1 MALVDAIYA
10 MCRPLGGGG
19 IFLNQ
24 AMRFCKERHP
34 KVERVIVVTDEQ
46 DCSGAGDEPAKAPV
60 YGTAGN
66 YLINVASYRNGIG
79 YRDGWT
85 HVDGFSE
92 AVLRYIAEIERK
104 RAESAIQASGD

>member
-1 MALVDAIYA
+1 
-10 MCRPLGGGG
+10 
-19 IFLNQ
+19 
-24 AMRFCKERHP
+24 MRYCKERHP
-34 KVERVIVVTDEQ
+34 KVKRVIVITDEQ
-46 DCSGAGDEPAKAPV
+46 DCSATGDEPAKAPA

-79 YRDGWT
+79 YRNGWT

-104 RAESAIQASGD
+104 RAVLPIQASGD